1 VIRASLAVAVA
12 VVVAGSSPVA
22 GAPPRQDAIDR
33 PTDTHVTL
41 VAGLWHDDVL
51 NPGEGW
57 HRYEFIAAE
66 TGAIAFQ
73 MQAPAA
79 QADLWPYLLI
89 MDATT
94 HDRSSAGVGN
104 RRTNLCEVIVEVE
117 AGKRYDV
124 IATSQQNAVLPAG
137 QRQRSHGRYTVAAL
151 PVRLTAE
158 PVARP

>member
-1 VIRASLAVAVA
+1 MIRASLAVAA
-12 VVVAGSSPVA
+12 LIAGTSPPVRA
-22 GAPPRQDAIDR
+22 QPRQDAIDR
-33 PTDTHVTL
+33 PTDTHVAL

-51 NPGEGW
+51 EPGEGW
-57 HRYEFIAAE
+57 HRYQFTAAK

-89 MDATT
+89 MDATN
-94 HDRSSAGVGN
+94 HDRKWAGVGN

-124 IATSQQNAVLPAG
+124 IATSQQNTVLAAG
-137 QRQRSHGRYTVAAL
+137 QRQRTDGPYTVAAL
-151 PVRLTAE
+151 PVRLTDRG
-158 PVARP
+158 VARP